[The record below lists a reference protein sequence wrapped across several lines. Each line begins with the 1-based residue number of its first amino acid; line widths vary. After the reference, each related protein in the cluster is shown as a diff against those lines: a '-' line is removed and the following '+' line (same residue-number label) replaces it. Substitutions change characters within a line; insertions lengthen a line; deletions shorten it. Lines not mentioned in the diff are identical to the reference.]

1 MARETRVVWANRIA
15 RWQRSGLT
23 AERFAGREGLN
34 PRTLT
39 FWKWKLGR
47 LPTDRPASDG
57 PHEPRRAGAVGFVEV
72 LRAAATPASP
82 APAFEV
88 VLPDGYRI
96 GIAPGFDGIT
106 LRALLDVLEGRR

>member
-1 MARETRVVWANRIA
+1 MARETRAVWASRIA

-23 AERFAGREGLN
+23 AGRFAGREGLN

-47 LPTDRPASDG
+47 LAPDRPASDS

-72 LRAAATPASP
+72 LRAAAAPAS
-82 APAFEV
+82 AIPAFEV

-96 GIAPGFDGIT
+96 GVAPGFDGVT

>member
-1 MARETRVVWANRIA
+1 MARETRAVWAGRIT

-23 AERFAGREGLN
+23 AERFAGREGIN

-47 LPTDRPASDG
+47 RATDGPASDG
-57 PHEPRRAGAVGFVEV
+57 PRDPRGNGTVGFVEV

-96 GIAPGFDGIT
+96 GVAPGFDGVT

>member
-1 MARETRVVWANRIA
+1 MARETRAVWAGRIA

-23 AERFAGREGLN
+23 AARFAGREGIN

-47 LPTDRPASDG
+47 QATDHAASDRPRD
-57 PHEPRRAGAVGFVEV
+57 PRGNGTVGFVEV

-88 VLPDGYRI
+88 VLPGGYRI

-106 LRALLDVLEGRR
+106 PRARLDVLEGRR